1 MQEGTFDFKRDVVDL
16 SFEKPVLIDFWAPW
30 CGPCKILGP
39 VLEELER
46 ESLGMWTL
54 VKINT
59 EEEQEIAAYF
69 RIQSIPNCKL
79 VYEGKIAG
87 EFTGAQSKVVIKKW
101 LDDLLFQ
108 LELPETVEAQVDDFE
123 TLIQDSVTFPDSKL
137 VEQLK
142 LFISGNPNH
151 DKAILTL
158 AKHEV
163 FFDPD
168 SAIER
173 LKPGKDRREI
183 AEQLEDMEVIVE
195 FMAAEFDDREKSSG
209 LLSNAR
215 TQLKEKKIESA
226 IENIIESLN
235 TNPKY
240 KNEIARR
247 TGIALFH
254 FLGNQ
259 HPVTKEYRKLFD
271 MAIY

>member
-1 MQEGTFDFKRDVVDL
+1 MDETTFDFKRDVVDL

-39 VLEELER
+39 VLEELEK
-46 ESLGMWTL
+46 ESNGVWSL

-59 EEEQEIAAYF
+59 EEQQDIAAYF
-69 RIQSIPNCKL
+69 KIQSIPNCKL

-87 EFTGAQSKVVIKKW
+87 EFTGVQSKVVVKKW
-101 LDDLLFQ
+101 LDDLFAQ
-108 LELPETVEAQVDDFE
+108 LELPETIEVQVDDYE
-123 TLIQDSVTFPDSKL
+123 TLIQESVTFPDSKL

-168 SAIER
+168 SAIAR
-173 LKPGKDRREI
+173 LKPGKDKKEI

-195 FMAAEFDDREKSSG
+195 FMAAKFKEKEKSAE
-209 LLSNAR
+209 LMSNAR
-215 TQLKEKKIESA
+215 MQLKNQNLEVC

-240 KNEIARR
+240 KSEIARR

-259 HPVTKEYRKLFD
+259 HMLTKEYRKLFD